1 MYKVLLLC
9 TMSLFYFVFPDLVVR
24 KADIELK
31 SREEEIRFLNMEVC
45 LCINWIIYHKTFLC
59 SLTK

>member
-9 TMSLFYFVFPDLVVR
+9 ILSLLFYFVLPDLVVR

-45 LCINWIIYHKTFLC
+45 
-59 SLTK
+59 

>member
-1 MYKVLLLC
+1 MYKVMILC
-9 TMSLFYFVFPDLVVR
+9 TYFRQVSLFYFVFPDLVVR

-45 LCINWIIYHKTFLC
+45 Q
-59 SLTK
+59 

>member
-1 MYKVLLLC
+1 MCIFYERINVQGTTPMYIV
-9 TMSLFYFVFPDLVVR
+9 SLIYFVFPDLVVR

-45 LCINWIIYHKTFLC
+45 
-59 SLTK
+59 